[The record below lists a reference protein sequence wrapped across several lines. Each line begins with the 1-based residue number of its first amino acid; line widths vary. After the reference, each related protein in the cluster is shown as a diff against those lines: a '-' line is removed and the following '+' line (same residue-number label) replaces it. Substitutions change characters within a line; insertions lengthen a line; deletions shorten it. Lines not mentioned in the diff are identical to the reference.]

1 LERQCMSASLNQFDF
16 ISDPRDGK
24 NFDLVKNL
32 EAAVLRGSELA
43 KKILS
48 GLESRV
54 NNPDFSIP
62 HSRIEADVNG
72 FKERWE
78 AIRAFEEDGDG
89 DEEDIEDQDEL
100 WIEASYWLETLGF
113 IGPESYRYI
122 FNEYINFEG
131 FGAFGQGNFFNLDN
145 EFWKLITNP
154 SMPRDLLWDLSVGDC
169 AERVADPDESGHIYW
184 YPFRSLNGAPRY
196 VNHLA
201 ISPVAST
208 NLLKE
213 INNKYEDTLL
223 PNPFHLHTLLNVNA
237 DIHLLKDL
245 DPESVRDNLIYEVKL
260 LQSEEDWRHTC
271 FEEDFVEKYEW
282 ILKPYFA
289 TARGKVEYEE
299 AKEAEENEFSKPTG
313 IGALLIATRM
323 SEEFKAGIVNIDD
336 HLDSDSEVLRTLLH
350 CHPDLTKNQKDA
362 LQKLGIID
370 LDKDVAEL
378 YKSAWNPD
386 NPTMVM

>member
-1 LERQCMSASLNQFDF
+1 MSASLNQFDF

-24 NFDLVKNL
+24 DFDLVKNL

-43 KKILS
+43 KEILG
-48 GLESRV
+48 GLEYRV

-89 DEEDIEDQDEL
+89 DEEDIEDQDDLFVE
-100 WIEASYWLETLGF
+100 ICDWLETLQG
-113 IGPESYRYI
+113 IGPESFRYI

-131 FGAFGQGNFFNLDN
+131 FGAFGQGNQLTYDQ
-145 EFWKLITNP
+145 EFWELITNP
-154 SMPRDLLWDLSVGDC
+154 SMPRDLLWDLSVGDS

-223 PNPFHLHTLLNVNA
+223 PNPFHLHTLLNVNS

-260 LQSEEDWRHTC
+260 LQSEEDWRYTC

-289 TARGKVEYEE
+289 TSRGKVEYEE
-299 AKEAEENEFSKPTG
+299 AKEAEGNEFSKPSG

-323 SEEFKAGIVNIDD
+323 SEEFKAGTVNIDD
-336 HLDSDSEVLRTLLH
+336 YLDSDSEILRTLLYYN
-350 CHPDLTKNQKDA
+350 PDLSKDQKES
-362 LQKLGIID
+362 LLKLGIIE
-370 LDKDVAEL
+370 LNNDVAEL
-378 YKSAWNPD
+378 YKSAWKPD

>member
-1 LERQCMSASLNQFDF
+1 MASAFEKFEF

-24 NFDLVKNL
+24 DFDLVKNL
-32 EAAVLRGSELA
+32 EAAVLRGSDLA
-43 KKILS
+43 KEILG
-48 GLESRV
+48 GLEYKF
-54 NNPDFSIP
+54 NNPNFSIP
-62 HSRIEADVNG
+62 HSRIEADING

-100 WIEASYWLETLGF
+100 CVEICYWLETLQG
-113 IGPESYRYI
+113 IGGESFRYI

-145 EFWKLITNP
+145 EFWELITNP
-154 SMPRDLLWDLSVGDC
+154 SMPRDLLWDLSVGDS
-169 AERVADPDESGHIYW
+169 AALVADPDESGHIYW

-213 INNKYEDTLL
+213 INSKYEDTLL

-289 TARGKVEYEE
+289 TSRGKVEYEE

-336 HLDSDSEVLRTLLH
+336 HLDSDSEVLRTLLYY
-350 CHPDLTKNQKDA
+350 HPDLTKKQKDA
-362 LQKLGIID
+362 LQKLGIIK
-370 LDKDVAEL
+370 LDNKVAEL

>member
-1 LERQCMSASLNQFDF
+1 MASAFEKFEF

-24 NFDLVKNL
+24 GFDVIKNL

-43 KKILS
+43 KEILG
-48 GLESRV
+48 GLEYRV

-89 DEEDIEDQDEL
+89 DEEDIEDQDDLFVE
-100 WIEASYWLETLGF
+100 ICDWLETLQG
-113 IGPESYRYI
+113 IGPESFRYI

-131 FGAFGQGNFFNLDN
+131 FGAFGQGNQLTYDQ
-145 EFWKLITNP
+145 EFWELITNP
-154 SMPRDLLWDLSVGDC
+154 SMPRDLLWDLSVGDS

-223 PNPFHLHTLLNVNA
+223 PNPFHLHTLLNVNS

-260 LQSEEDWRHTC
+260 LQSEEDWRYTC

-289 TARGKVEYEE
+289 TSRGKVEYEE
-299 AKEAEENEFSKPTG
+299 AKEAEGNEFSKPSG

-323 SEEFKAGIVNIDD
+323 SEEFKAGTVNIDD
-336 HLDSDSEVLRTLLH
+336 YLDSDSEILRTLLYYN
-350 CHPDLTKNQKDA
+350 PDLSKDQKES
-362 LQKLGIID
+362 LLKLGIIE
-370 LDKDVAEL
+370 LNNDVAEL
-378 YKSAWNPD
+378 YKSAWKPD

>member
-1 LERQCMSASLNQFDF
+1 MASAFEKFEF

-24 NFDLVKNL
+24 DFDLVKNL
-32 EAAVLRGSELA
+32 EAAVLRGSDLA
-43 KKILS
+43 KEILG
-48 GLESRV
+48 GLEYKF
-54 NNPDFSIP
+54 NNPNFSIP
-62 HSRIEADVNG
+62 HSRIEADVND

-78 AIRAFEEDGDG
+78 AIRAFEEDDDG
-89 DEEDIEDQDEL
+89 DEEDIEDQDDLYVE
-100 WIEASYWLETLGF
+100 ICDWLETLQG
-113 IGPESYRYI
+113 IGPESFRYI

-131 FGAFGQGNFFNLDN
+131 FGAFGQGNQLSYDQ
-145 EFWKLITNP
+145 EFWELITNP
-154 SMPRDLLWDLSVGDC
+154 SMPRDLLWELSVGDS
-169 AERVADPDESGHIYW
+169 AALVADPDESGHIYW

-201 ISPVAST
+201 ISPIAST

-213 INNKYEDTLL
+213 INNRYEDTLL
-223 PNPFHLHTLLNVNA
+223 PNPFHLHTLLNVNSG
-237 DIHLLKDL
+237 IHLLKDL

-289 TARGKVEYEE
+289 TSRGKVEYEE
-299 AKEAEENEFSKPTG
+299 AKEADGNEFSKPSG

-323 SEEFKAGIVNIDD
+323 SEEFKAGTVNIDD
-336 HLDSDSEVLRTLLH
+336 YLDSDSEILRTLLY

-378 YKSAWNPD
+378 YKSAWKPG

>member
-1 LERQCMSASLNQFDF
+1 MASAFEKFEF

-24 NFDLVKNL
+24 DFDLVKNL
-32 EAAVLRGSELA
+32 EAAVLRGSDLA
-43 KKILS
+43 KEILG
-48 GLESRV
+48 GLEYKF
-54 NNPDFSIP
+54 NNPNFSIP
-62 HSRIEADVNG
+62 HSRIEADING

-100 WIEASYWLETLGF
+100 CVEICYWLETLQG
-113 IGPESYRYI
+113 IGGESFRYI

-131 FGAFGQGNFFNLDN
+131 FGAFGQGNQLNYDQ
-145 EFWKLITNP
+145 EFWELITNP
-154 SMPRDLLWDLSVGDC
+154 SMPRDLLWDLSVGDS

-213 INNKYEDTLL
+213 INNKYEDSLL
-223 PNPFHLHTLLNVNA
+223 PNPFHLHTLLNVNS

-260 LQSEEDWRHTC
+260 LQSEEDWRYTC

-289 TARGKVEYEE
+289 TSRGKIEYEE
-299 AKEAEENEFSKPTG
+299 AKEAVENDFSEPSG

-323 SEEFKAGIVNIDD
+323 SEEFKAGTVNIDD
-336 HLDSDSEVLRTLLH
+336 YLDSDSEILRTLLYYN
-350 CHPDLTKNQKDA
+350 PDVHITQKES
-362 LQKLGIID
+362 LQKLGIIK
-370 LDKDVAEL
+370 LDNKVAEL